1 MLRKLEK
8 EKELLTTRKSFPS
21 DNEVFGS
28 ADCQEII
35 EPYDEEEEKQWRERH
50 RQKEKEHRQKLAELR
65 KGRKTEVET
74 EDDLWKLL
82 DALDQEEELE
92 DELHRMGKDVE
103 EESDEECSD
112 DESESGSSSEN
123 GAKQSD
129 TELEVSKPKVL
140 KRRVSFKEDKENDR
154 EEDKESDENCMKI
167 IFKHSD
173 NPPAVTSES
182 GISNP
187 ADIYTNYQKQRMPKS
202 ILKPSPSN
210 EICTSEDSDDYIQFS
225 RVNDPT
231 EKRDTSRFDAPKQQP
246 AEPVVQAVGE
256 VVERTPVASS
266 APPAERPVS
275 RFKATRLANKR

>member
-1 MLRKLEK
+1 MASSNSENNIYIKEAAYNIQYLLQQTHDQALERNELQTKRWQDYQDDHKEVSDRLLSLRDELTHTIMVPIGKKALMRGNLVHTNEILVCLGDGWFAKRSAKQAADICQRRVQHSEEMLRKLEK

-112 DESESGSSSEN
+112 DESESGSSSE
-123 GAKQSD
+123 KW
-129 TELEVSKPKVL
+129 
-140 KRRVSFKEDKENDR
+140 
-154 EEDKESDENCMKI
+154 C
-167 IFKHSD
+167 
-173 NPPAVTSES
+173 
-182 GISNP
+182 
-187 ADIYTNYQKQRMPKS
+187 
-202 ILKPSPSN
+202 
-210 EICTSEDSDDYIQFS
+210 
-225 RVNDPT
+225 
-231 EKRDTSRFDAPKQQP
+231 
-246 AEPVVQAVGE
+246 
-256 VVERTPVASS
+256 
-266 APPAERPVS
+266 
-275 RFKATRLANKR
+275 